1 MSHGRAFAASWHDLW
16 HLCQLYNC
24 SCHTYLPISIPAEG
38 ATPRSFAAAVRDD
51 MARISGAVKAEV
63 DYSDVQIHVHA
74 RSLGLHP
81 PDFLCSDAV
90 AVCGGLQCVLEGMTR
105 FAHDSGRADNESGVS
120 SPLVVEAAE
129 EHGSENVSN
138 GKANLRTFLE
148 AWGSSIHR
156 D

>member
-1 MSHGRAFAASWHDLW
+1 
-16 HLCQLYNC
+16 
-24 SCHTYLPISIPAEG
+24 
-38 ATPRSFAAAVRDD
+38 

-90 AVCGGLQCVLEGMTR
+90 AVCGSLQCILEGMTR

-120 SPLVVEAAE
+120 SPLVEAAE
-129 EHGSENVSN
+129 EHGGENVSN
-138 GKANLRTFLE
+138 GQASLRTFLE
-148 AWGSSIHR
+148 TWGNSIHR